1 MRSWFI
7 IHYIQEVQRTESLK
21 HWVLL
26 PWTAPVRLTEQDNW
40 ASVFYHHHDGLVVYY
55 IYRTPCQWFEG
66 LYPWIIPARY
76 TISFRVLSV
85 RFKHSWTEI
94 EVLSCPV
101 SSTVS
106 WALTAKTNA
115 GSCFPS
121 PDLNYRPLTPDG
133 WFYHTSKTV
142 YHTELSEP
150 TAHSSL
156 KELNIWYF

>member
-1 MRSWFI
+1 MVLSSIISKRFKGQSHWNFGFYCPGPHLSGSQNKITEPVCFI
-7 IHYIQEVQRTESLK
+7 IIIPCVG
-21 HWVLL
+21 LL
-26 PWTAPVRLTEQDNW
+26 
-40 ASVFYHHHDGLVVYY
+40 FM
-55 IYRTPCQWFEG
+55 TPCQWFEG